1 MSAFELS
8 GPFSARR
15 SVTVGLEATEVA
27 NTQKRGFRWLPT
39 KGVKEQPPPPDRLDP
54 LILVAGL
61 VAEVDL
67 VSHHAVA
74 RLTHAL

>member
-15 SVTVGLEATEVA
+15 SVTVGLEATDVA
-27 NTQKRGFRWLPT
+27 NTRKRGFRWLPT

-67 VSHHAVA
+67 VAHHAVA